1 LIANAALHS
10 EAAMRSLRLYHVY
23 EGEGALTP

>member
-1 LIANAALHS
+1 MPRCTG